1 MVGVG
6 SGAHPP
12 PLAWLRVGLRGIERR
27 LEQMVEGTFARVF
40 KSGVRPVEIG
50 RRLVREMDDRRSIG
64 VNGRPVAPN
73 AFLVRLS
80 PEDHEQLSDIRE
92 SLTRELSN
100 AAREHAR
107 DEGYGFLGPIMFDI
121 QVDELLHTGQFR
133 VLGRLAEGE
142 GAGTVGT
149 LVLPTGQRVVL
160 GEFVLT
166 IGRLPECTITLAD
179 TNVSRKHAEVRPDG
193 AGFLLSDL
201 GSTNGTFVN
210 GVRITQHELS
220 DGDVI
225 TFGGPAKI
233 TFEAS

>member
-1 MVGVG
+1 V
-6 SGAHPP
+6 
-12 PLAWLRVGLRGIERR
+12 
-27 LEQMVEGTFARVF
+27 
-40 KSGVRPVEIG
+40 
-50 RRLVREMDDRRSIG
+50 
-64 VNGRPVAPN
+64 
-73 AFLVRLS
+73 VRLS
-80 PEDHEQLSDIRE
+80 PGDHEELAGIRD
-92 SLTRELSN
+92 SLVRELSN

-107 DEGYGFLGPIMFDI
+107 DEGYGFLGPITFDLEA
-121 QVDELLHTGQFR
+121 DEALHTGQFR
-133 VLGRLAEGE
+133 VIGRLAEGE

-193 AGFLLSDL
+193 SGYVVSDL

-210 GVRITQHELS
+210 GMRITQHELS

-225 TFGGPAKI
+225 TFGGATKI